1 MQTNEFQ
8 MINGIRKLF
17 SNKLFLGFG
26 SAAFLFFTIKGLAWL
41 LVFYFGFDYLFSS
54 LNPNWLSI

>member
-1 MQTNEFQ
+1 MQTNELQ
-8 MINGIRKLF
+8 MINSVRKLF

-54 LNPNWLSI
+54 LNPN